1 MKLFAP
7 FQKLVLISLAVWV
20 VHIVLRVLLL
30 FRSNPYGFPFVSKPD
45 WFIFHAVCI
54 DFMWI
59 VNALVVFLIVGVL
72 AALLVSK
79 IKPDLKPVVGQK
91 VAKVTAVLYAV
102 FHSAILLLT
111 LLDNETQRFLGGH
124 LTFGLVDTYKDTSSI
139 IVFYDYVANDLSVP
153 YLQFVVLLL
162 MLPAAYG
169 LYRLFCKWYRPRIAG
184 ADSSCENR
192 FYVKKSVIAML
203 VFYIA
208 SYLFV
213 YFIWTGNARMT
224 KLRPVVS
231 LIYRDLFES
240 KTAQGLSEADLA
252 TYRMAYQNLWQKVE
266 GDSSW
271 QFVDSDAGNHL
282 PLYRVPT
289 QALLQSEKLASQ
301 REMRPNFILVLME
314 SQRGFNTGYM
324 NPQIQPSPTPFM
336 DSLAAHSHVWLRMHT
351 SGVPTTGGVL
361 STHIGIPHHS
371 RLAQAT
377 DLAHVTLPSFVS
389 VLTENGYS
397 THYMSAAD
405 PPWDNL
411 GVWMSKWYTQ
421 QHYNREREDD
431 STFMDNA
438 IEYVRDTLAKQG
450 KPFLATLMTRSN
462 HYPFNFAAGMTDEE
476 KNRPLQERINVTMG
490 YADRQLAR
498 FIRSVENEEWYKNTY
513 VIVMADHGFPLGENG
528 VSTMNGGGFSN
539 VSWIPFMIHG
549 NGLEATR
556 DTTTAAQIDIAPTVL
571 ELAGFAVPNI
581 FMGHNLLRGG
591 TVHTISSDTAQA
603 NIDGTDTVQTNTSIP
618 VLAGLSLG
626 AYSGYSAIGL
636 DGYRFV
642 AKYPSFDETYLFAD
656 GDTRQEHELL
666 AGSSAPSDGV
676 QKEGAYL
683 KATLDTLIK
692 ISDYSLE
699 KGL

>member
-1 MKLFAP
+1 MKPSILGFLKNAAASLAP
-7 FQKLVLISLAVWV
+7 FQKLVLISLAAWV
-20 VHIVLRVLLL
+20 THILLRVLLL

-54 DFMWI
+54 DFLWI
-59 VNALVVFLIVGVL
+59 VNALVVFLILGGIVYRCTRGK
-72 AALLVSK
+72 A
-79 IKPDLKPVVGQK
+79 I
-91 VAKVTAVLYAV
+91 VAKIVTVLYAV
-102 FHSAILLLT
+102 FHVAIMLLT

-153 YLQFVVLLL
+153 YLQFVVLAL
-162 MLPAAYG
+162 MLPLTYAI
-169 LYRLFCKWYRPRIAG
+169 YRLLCKWYRPSDG
-184 ADSSCENR
+184 

-231 LIYRDLFES
+231 LIYNDLFVAKKAVS
-240 KTAQGLSEADLA
+240 LSDADLG
-252 TYRMAYQNLWQKVE
+252 TYRSAYQNLWQKVE
-266 GDSSW
+266 GDSDW
-271 QFVDSDAGNHL
+271 EFSDAKEGNGL
-282 PLYRVPT
+282 PLYRVPS
-289 QALLQSEKLASQ
+289 ASLLNSEKLKAQ
-301 REMRPNFILVLME
+301 REMQPNFILVLME
-314 SQRGFNTGYM
+314 TQRGRNTGYM

-336 DSLAAHSHVWLRMHT
+336 DSLAAHSHAWMRMHT

-377 DLAHVTLPSFVS
+377 DLAHVTIPSFVQ

-405 PPWDNL
+405 PAWDNL
-411 GVWMSKWYTQ
+411 GVWMSKWYTA
-421 QHYNREREDD
+421 QHYSREREDD
-431 STFMDNA
+431 STFIDNA
-438 IEYVRDTLAKQG
+438 IEYVRDTLSKEG
-450 KPFLATLMTRSN
+450 KPFFATLMTRSN

-476 KNRPLQERINVTMG
+476 KARPLQERINVTMG
-490 YADRQLAR
+490 YADRQIGR
-498 FIRSVENEEWYKNTY
+498 FIRAIENEEWYKNTY
-513 VIVMADHGFPLGENG
+513 VIIMADHGFPLGENG

-539 VSWIPFMIHG
+539 ISWIPFFIHG
-549 NGLEATR
+549 KGLEAVR
-556 DTTTAAQIDIAPTVL
+556 DTMTAAQIDIAPTVL

-581 FMGHNLLRGG
+581 FMGHNLLRGNVTKAN
-591 TVHTISSDTAQA
+591 TVANDTAA
-603 NIDGTDTVQTNTSIP
+603 VDSTVSATETKEI
-618 VLAGLSLG
+618 AGLSLG
-626 AYSGYSAIGL
+626 AYSGYAAIGL
-636 DGYRFV
+636 DGYRFI
-642 AKYPSFDETYLFAD
+642 AKYPTQDETHIFAD
-656 GDTRQEHELL
+656 NDLRQENELTGKL
-666 AGSSAPSDGV
+666 QNEESRLS
-676 QKEGAYL
+676 
-683 KATLDTLIK
+683 ATLDTLIK

>member
-1 MKLFAP
+1 MKPSILGFLKNAAASLAP
-7 FQKLVLISLAVWV
+7 FQKLVLISLAAWV
-20 VHIVLRVLLL
+20 THILLRVLLL

-54 DFMWI
+54 DFLWI
-59 VNALVVFLIVGVL
+59 VNALVVFLILGGIVYRCTRGK
-72 AALLVSK
+72 A
-79 IKPDLKPVVGQK
+79 I
-91 VAKVTAVLYAV
+91 VAKIVTVLYAV
-102 FHSAILLLT
+102 FHIAIMLLT

-153 YLQFVVLLL
+153 YLQFVVLAL
-162 MLPAAYG
+162 MLPLTYAI
-169 LYRLFCKWYRPRIAG
+169 YRLLCKWYRPSDG
-184 ADSSCENR
+184 

-231 LIYRDLFES
+231 LIYNDLFVAKKAVS
-240 KTAQGLSEADLA
+240 LSDADLG
-252 TYRMAYQNLWQKVE
+252 TYRSAYQNLWQKVE
-266 GDSSW
+266 GDSDW
-271 QFVDSDAGNHL
+271 EFSDAKEGNGL

-289 QALLQSEKLASQ
+289 ASLLNSEKLKAQ
-301 REMRPNFILVLME
+301 REMQPNFILVLME
-314 SQRGFNTGYM
+314 TQRGRNTGYM

-336 DSLAAHSHVWLRMHT
+336 DSLAAHSHAWMRMHT

-377 DLAHVTLPSFVS
+377 DLAHVTIPSFIQ

-405 PPWDNL
+405 PAWDNL
-411 GVWMSKWYTQ
+411 GVWMSKWYTA
-421 QHYNREREDD
+421 QHYSREREDD
-431 STFMDNA
+431 STFIDNA
-438 IEYVRDTLAKQG
+438 IEYVRDTLSKEG
-450 KPFLATLMTRSN
+450 KPFFATLMTRSN

-476 KNRPLQERINVTMG
+476 KARPLQERINVTMG
-490 YADRQLAR
+490 YADRQIGR
-498 FIRSVENEEWYKNTY
+498 FIRAIENEEWYKNTY
-513 VIVMADHGFPLGENG
+513 VIIMADHGFPLGENG

-539 VSWIPFMIHG
+539 ISWIPFFIHG
-549 NGLEATR
+549 KGLEAVR
-556 DTTTAAQIDIAPTVL
+556 DTMTAAQIDIAPTVL

-581 FMGHNLLRGG
+581 FMGHNLLRGNA
-591 TVHTISSDTAQA
+591 TKA
-603 NIDGTDTVQTNTSIP
+603 DTVANDSAATDSVVSVAAPQEI
-618 VLAGLSLG
+618 AGLSLG
-626 AYSGYSAIGL
+626 AYSGYAAIGL
-636 DGYRFV
+636 DGYRFI
-642 AKYPSFDETYLFAD
+642 AKYPTQDETHIFAD
-656 GDTRQEHELL
+656 NDLRQENELTGKL
-666 AGSSAPSDGV
+666 QNEESRLS
-676 QKEGAYL
+676 
-683 KATLDTLIK
+683 ATLDTLIK

>member
-1 MKLFAP
+1 MKPSILGFLKNVAASVAP
-7 FQKLVLISLAVWV
+7 FQKLVLISLAAWLT
-20 VHIVLRVLLL
+20 HIVLRVLLL

-59 VNALVVFLIVGVL
+59 VNALVVFLILGG
-72 AALLVSK
+72 
-79 IKPDLKPVVGQK
+79 IFYR
-91 VAKVTAVLYAV
+91 VTAGKETAKAVVMKATTVLYAV
-102 FHSAILLLT
+102 FHTAILLLT

-153 YLQFVVLLL
+153 YLQFVVLAF
-162 MLPAAYG
+162 MLPLTYG
-169 LYRLFCKWYRPRIAG
+169 VYKLLCKWYRPNDG
-184 ADSSCENR
+184 
-192 FYVKKSVIAML
+192 FYIKKSVIAML

-231 LIYRDLFES
+231 LIYNDLFVA
-240 KTAQGLSEADLA
+240 KKAVGLTDADLG
-252 TYRMAYQNLWQKVE
+252 TYRAAYQNLWQKIE
-266 GDSSW
+266 GDSDW
-271 QFVDSDAGNHL
+271 QFSDAKEGNGL
-282 PLYRVPT
+282 PLYRVPSES
-289 QALLQSEKLASQ
+289 LLNSEKLKTQ
-301 REMRPNFILVLME
+301 REMQPNFILVLME
-314 SQRGFNTGYM
+314 SQRGRNTGYM

-336 DSLAAHSHVWLRMHT
+336 DSLAAHSHVWMRMHT

-377 DLAHVTLPSFVS
+377 DLAHVTIPSFVQ

-405 PPWDNL
+405 PAWDNL
-411 GVWMSKWYTQ
+411 GVWMSKWYTK

-431 STFMDNA
+431 STFIDNA
-438 IEYVRDTLAKQG
+438 IEYVRDTLSKEG
-450 KPFLATLMTRSN
+450 KPFFATLMTRSN

-476 KNRPLQERINVTMG
+476 KNRPLQERINVTMN
-490 YADRQLAR
+490 YADRQIAR
-498 FIRSVENEEWYKNTY
+498 FFHAIENEDWYKNTY
-513 VIVMADHGFPLGENG
+513 VIIMADHGFPLGENG

-539 VSWIPFMIHG
+539 VSWIPFFIHG
-549 NGLEATR
+549 KGLDAVR
-556 DTTTAAQIDIAPTVL
+556 DTTAAAQIDIAPTVL

-581 FMGHNLLRGG
+581 FMGHNLLREHMADS
-591 TVHTISSDTAQA
+591 VPE
-603 NIDGTDTVQTNTSIP
+603 P
-618 VLAGLSLG
+618 VAGLSLG
-626 AYSGYSAIGL
+626 AYSGYAAIGL
-636 DGYRFV
+636 DGYRFI
-642 AKYPSFDETYLFAD
+642 AKYPAQDETHIFAD
-656 GDTRQEHELL
+656 SDLRQENELTGKL
-666 AGSSAPSDGV
+666 
-676 QKEGAYL
+676 QNEEGRL
-683 KATLDTLIK
+683 SATLDTLLK

>member
-59 VNALVVFLIVGVL
+59 VNALVVFVVL
-72 AALLVSK
+72 GALVALLVSK
-79 IKPDLKPVVGQK
+79 IKPDSKTAIVHK

-169 LYRLFCKWYRPRIAG
+169 LYRLFCKWYRPRTIG
-184 ADSSCENR
+184 ADSSCESR
-192 FYVKKSVIAML
+192 FYVKKSVVAML

-289 QALLQSEKLASQ
+289 QALLQSE
-301 REMRPNFILVLME
+301 
-314 SQRGFNTGYM
+314 
-324 NPQIQPSPTPFM
+324 
-336 DSLAAHSHVWLRMHT
+336 
-351 SGVPTTGGVL
+351 
-361 STHIGIPHHS
+361 
-371 RLAQAT
+371 
-377 DLAHVTLPSFVS
+377 
-389 VLTENGYS
+389 
-397 THYMSAAD
+397 
-405 PPWDNL
+405 
-411 GVWMSKWYTQ
+411 
-421 QHYNREREDD
+421 
-431 STFMDNA
+431 
-438 IEYVRDTLAKQG
+438 
-450 KPFLATLMTRSN
+450 
-462 HYPFNFAAGMTDEE
+462 
-476 KNRPLQERINVTMG
+476 
-490 YADRQLAR
+490 
-498 FIRSVENEEWYKNTY
+498 
-513 VIVMADHGFPLGENG
+513 
-528 VSTMNGGGFSN
+528 
-539 VSWIPFMIHG
+539 
-549 NGLEATR
+549 
-556 DTTTAAQIDIAPTVL
+556 
-571 ELAGFAVPNI
+571 
-581 FMGHNLLRGG
+581 
-591 TVHTISSDTAQA
+591 
-603 NIDGTDTVQTNTSIP
+603 
-618 VLAGLSLG
+618 
-626 AYSGYSAIGL
+626 
-636 DGYRFV
+636 
-642 AKYPSFDETYLFAD
+642 
-656 GDTRQEHELL
+656 
-666 AGSSAPSDGV
+666 
-676 QKEGAYL
+676 
-683 KATLDTLIK
+683 
-692 ISDYSLE
+692 
-699 KGL
+699 

>member
-1 MKLFAP
+1 MKLFAH
-7 FQKLVLISLAVWV
+7 FQNLVLISLAVWV
-20 VHIVLRVLLL
+20 THIVLRVLLL

-59 VNALVVFLIVGVL
+59 VNALVVFLILGVL

-79 IKPDLKPVVGQK
+79 IAKSPGSGSCPKVAI
-91 VAKVTAVLYAV
+91 VAKVTAILYAV

-153 YLQFVVLLL
+153 YLQFVVLAL
-162 MLPAAYG
+162 MLPATYG
-169 LYRLFCKWYRPRIAG
+169 LYRLFRKWYKPNDG
-184 ADSSCENR
+184 

-231 LIYRDLFES
+231 LIYNDLFVTQ
-240 KTAQGLSEADLA
+240 KTGGLSEADLA
-252 TYRMAYQNLWQKVE
+252 TYRASYQNLWQKVE
-266 GDSSW
+266 GDSLW

-289 QALLQSEKLASQ
+289 QALLQSERLAAQ
-301 REMRPNFILVLME
+301 REKKPNFILVLME
-314 SQRGFNTGYM
+314 SQRGYNTGYM

-336 DSLAAHSHVWLRMHT
+336 DSLAAHSRVWMRMHT

-371 RLAQAT
+371 RLAEAT

-405 PPWDNL
+405 PAWDNL
-411 GVWMSKWYTQ
+411 GVWMSKWYTE

-438 IEYVRDTLAKQG
+438 IEYVRDTLAKSG

-462 HYPFNFAAGMTDEE
+462 HYPFNFAAGMTDEQ
-476 KNRPLQERINVTMG
+476 KNRPLQERINVTMN

-498 FIRSVENEEWYKNTY
+498 FIRAVENEEWYKNTY

-549 NGLEATR
+549 EGLEPFHDTAT
-556 DTTTAAQIDIAPTVL
+556 TAQIDIAPTVL
-571 ELAGFAVPNI
+571 ELAGLAVPNI
-581 FMGHNLLRGG
+581 FMGHNLLRSAFQDS
-591 TVHTISSDTAQA
+591 VMNEQ
-603 NIDGTDTVQTNTSIP
+603 V
-618 VLAGLSLG
+618 AGLSLG
-626 AYSGYSAIGL
+626 AYSGYAAIGM

-642 AKYPSFDETYLFAD
+642 AKYPSMDETYLFTD
-656 GDTRQEHELL
+656 SDLRQQQEISKDQEQAAAKLR
-666 AGSSAPSDGV
+666 
-676 QKEGAYL
+676 
-683 KATLDTLIK
+683 ATLDTLLK

>member
-1 MKLFAP
+1 MKLTILGFLKKVAASVAP
-7 FQKLVLISLAVWV
+7 FQKLILISLAAWFT
-20 VHIVLRVLLL
+20 HIVLRVLLL
-30 FRSNPYGFPFVSKPD
+30 FRSNPYGFPFLSKPD

-59 VNALVVFLIVGVL
+59 VNALVVFLILGGIVYRCTRGK
-72 AALLVSK
+72 A
-79 IKPDLKPVVGQK
+79 I
-91 VAKVTAVLYAV
+91 VAKMATVLYAV
-102 FHSAILLLT
+102 FHTAILLLT

-153 YLQFVVLLL
+153 YLQFVVLAL
-162 MLPAAYG
+162 MLPLTYVV
-169 LYRLFCKWYRPRIAG
+169 YRLLCKWYRPSDG
-184 ADSSCENR
+184 
-192 FYVKKSVIAML
+192 FYVKRSVIAMII
-203 VFYIA
+203 FYIA

-231 LIYRDLFES
+231 LIYNDLFVA
-240 KTAQGLSEADLA
+240 KKAAGLSESDLGV
-252 TYRMAYQNLWQKVE
+252 YRSAYQSLWQKIE

-271 QFVDSDAGNHL
+271 QFSDAKEGNGL
-282 PLYRVPT
+282 PLYRVPS
-289 QALLQSEKLASQ
+289 AELLNSEKLKTQ
-301 REMRPNFILVLME
+301 REMQPNFILVLME
-314 SQRGFNTGYM
+314 SQRGRNTGYM

-336 DSLAAHSHVWLRMHT
+336 DSLAAHSHVWMRMHT

-377 DLAHVTLPSFVS
+377 DLAHVTIPSFVQ

-405 PPWDNL
+405 PAWDNL
-411 GVWMSKWYTQ
+411 GVWMSKWYTA

-431 STFMDNA
+431 STFMDHA
-438 IEYVRDTLAKQG
+438 IEYVRDTLSKEG
-450 KPFLATLMTRSN
+450 KPFFATLMTRSN

-476 KNRPLQERINVTMG
+476 KARPLQERINVTMG

-498 FIRSVENEEWYKNTY
+498 FIRAVENEEWYKNTY

-539 VSWIPFMIHG
+539 VSWIPFFIHG
-549 NGLEATR
+549 KGLDAVR
-556 DTTTAAQIDIAPTVL
+556 DTMTAAQIDIAPTVL

-581 FMGHNLLRGG
+581 FMGHNLLRDNG
-591 TVHTISSDTAQA
+591 
-603 NIDGTDTVQTNTSIP
+603 N
-618 VLAGLSLG
+618 GLSLG
-626 AYSGYSAIGL
+626 AYSGYAAIGL
-636 DGYRFV
+636 DGYRFI
-642 AKYPSFDETYLFAD
+642 AKYPAQDETHIFAD
-656 GDTRQEHELL
+656 SDLRQENELTGKL
-666 AGSSAPSDGV
+666 QNEESRLS
-676 QKEGAYL
+676 
-683 KATLDTLIK
+683 ATLDTLLK

>member
-1 MKLFAP
+1 MKLFAR
-7 FQKLVLISLAVWV
+7 FQNLVLISLAVWV
-20 VHIVLRVLLL
+20 THIVLRVLLL

-59 VNALVVFLIVGVL
+59 VNALVVFLVLGVL

-79 IKPDLKPVVGQK
+79 IAKDPDTGSCPK
-91 VAKVTAVLYAV
+91 VAIVAKITTMLYAV

-162 MLPAAYG
+162 MLPATYG
-169 LYRLFCKWYRPRIAG
+169 CYRLFRKWYKPSDG
-184 ADSSCENR
+184 

-231 LIYRDLFES
+231 LIYNDLFVTQ
-240 KTAQGLSEADLA
+240 KTGGLAEADLA
-252 TYRMAYQNLWQKVE
+252 NYRAFYQNLWQKVE
-266 GDSSW
+266 GDSLW
-271 QFVDSDAGNHL
+271 QFVDCDAGNHL

-289 QALLQSEKLASQ
+289 QSLLQNEKLLAQ
-301 REMRPNFILVLME
+301 REKKPNFILVLME
-314 SQRGFNTGYM
+314 SQRGYNTGYM
-324 NPQIQPSPTPFM
+324 NPQIRPTPTPFM

-405 PPWDNL
+405 PAWDNL
-411 GVWMSKWYTQ
+411 GVWMAKWYTAE
-421 QHYNREREDD
+421 HYNREREDD
-431 STFMDNA
+431 STFMDHA
-438 IEYVRDTLAKQG
+438 IEYVRDTLSKEG
-450 KPFLATLMTRSN
+450 KPFLVTLMTRSN
-462 HYPFNFAAGMTDEE
+462 HYPFNFAAGMTDEQ
-476 KNRPLQERINVTMG
+476 KNRPLQERINVTMN

-498 FIRSVENEEWYKNTY
+498 FIRAVENEEWYKNTY

-539 VSWIPFMIHG
+539 VSWIPFFIHG
-549 NGLEATR
+549 QGQEAVL
-556 DTTTAAQIDIAPTVL
+556 DTTTAAQIDIAPTVP

-581 FMGHNLLRGG
+581 FMGHNLLRG
-591 TVHTISSDTAQA
+591 TFQDSVEVTK
-603 NIDGTDTVQTNTSIP
+603 
-618 VLAGLSLG
+618 GLSLG

-636 DGYRFV
+636 DGYRFI

-666 AGSSAPSDGV
+666 NERS
-676 QKEGAYL
+676 KEGERL
-683 KATLDTLIK
+683 RATLDTLIK

>member
-1 MKLFAP
+1 MSCPQKRASSIIVQTMRIKIANILKSIGHCVAP
-7 FQKLVLISLAVWV
+7 LQSLILISLAAWCT
-20 VHIVLRVLLL
+20 HIVLRVLLL

-59 VNALVVFLIVGVL
+59 VNALVVFLILGGIVYRIAMGSES
-72 AALLVSK
+72 AKK
-79 IKPDLKPVVGQK
+79 I
-91 VAKVTAVLYAV
+91 VAKVVPILYGI

-153 YLQFVVLLL
+153 YLQFVVLAL
-162 MLPAAYG
+162 MLPLTYVA
-169 LYRLFCKWYRPRIAG
+169 YRLLCKWYRPNDG
-184 ADSSCENR
+184 

-231 LIYRDLFES
+231 LIYNDLFVAKKAS
-240 KTAQGLSEADLA
+240 GLSESDLSV
-252 TYRMAYQNLWQKVE
+252 YRSAYQNLWQKVE
-266 GDSSW
+266 GDSDW
-271 QFVDSDAGNHL
+271 EFSDAKEGNGL
-282 PLYRVPT
+282 PLYRVPS
-289 QALLQSEKLASQ
+289 ASLLNSEKLKAQ
-301 REMRPNFILVLME
+301 REMQPNFILVLME
-314 SQRGFNTGYM
+314 SQRGRNTGYM

-336 DSLAAHSHVWLRMHT
+336 DSLAAHSHVWMRMHT

-377 DLAHVTLPSFVS
+377 DLAHVTIPSFVQ

-405 PPWDNL
+405 PAWDNL

-421 QHYNREREDD
+421 QHYSREREDD
-431 STFMDNA
+431 STFIDNA
-438 IEYVRDTLAKQG
+438 IEYVRDTLSKEG
-450 KPFLATLMTRSN
+450 KPFFATLMTRSN

-476 KNRPLQERINVTMG
+476 KARPLQERINVTMG
-490 YADRQLAR
+490 YADRQIGR
-498 FIRSVENEEWYKNTY
+498 FIRAIENEEWYKNTY
-513 VIVMADHGFPLGENG
+513 VIIMADHGFPLGENG

-539 VSWIPFMIHG
+539 ISWIPFFIHG
-549 NGLEATR
+549 KGLDAVR

-591 TVHTISSDTAQA
+591 E
-603 NIDGTDTVQTNTSIP
+603 
-618 VLAGLSLG
+618 AGLSLG
-626 AYSGYSAIGL
+626 AYSGYAAIGL
-636 DGYRFV
+636 DGYRFI
-642 AKYPSFDETYLFAD
+642 AKYPAQDETHIFAD
-656 GDTRQEHELL
+656 SDMRQENELTGKQQNEESR
-666 AGSSAPSDGV
+666 A
-676 QKEGAYL
+676 KEKYL
-683 KATLDTLIK
+683 SATLDTLLK

>member
-1 MKLFAP
+1 MKQLLGIFFSRLGRALAP
-7 FQKLVLISLAVWV
+7 FQSIILISLAVWV
-20 VHIVLRVLLL
+20 THIVLRVLLL

-59 VNALVVFLIVGVL
+59 VNALVVFLVLGVL

-79 IKPDLKPVVGQK
+79 IAKSPDSGSCPK
-91 VAKVTAVLYAV
+91 VAIVAKITAILYAV

-162 MLPAAYG
+162 MLPATYG
-169 LYRLFCKWYRPRIAG
+169 CYRLLRKWYKPNDG
-184 ADSSCENR
+184 

-208 SYLFV
+208 SYAFV

-231 LIYRDLFES
+231 LIYNDLFVA
-240 KTAQGLSEADLA
+240 KKAGGLAEADLA
-252 TYRMAYQNLWQKVE
+252 NYRISYQNLWQKVE
-266 GDSSW
+266 GDSLW

-289 QALLQSEKLASQ
+289 QSLLQSEKLAAQ
-301 REMRPNFILVLME
+301 REKKPNFILVLME
-314 SQRGFNTGYM
+314 SQRGLNTGYM
-324 NPQIQPSPTPFM
+324 NPQIQPTPTPFM

-371 RLAQAT
+371 RLAEAT

-405 PPWDNL
+405 PAWDNL
-411 GVWMSKWYTQ
+411 GVWMAKWYTA

-431 STFMDNA
+431 STFMDHA
-438 IEYVRDTLAKQG
+438 IEYVRDTLSKEG

-462 HYPFNFAAGMTDEE
+462 HYPFNFAAGMTDEQ
-476 KNRPLQERINVTMG
+476 KQRPLQERINVTMN

-498 FIRSVENEEWYKNTY
+498 FIRAVENEEWYKNTY

-549 NGLEATR
+549 EGLEVVL

-581 FMGHNLLRGG
+581 FMGHNLLRGA
-591 TVHTISSDTAQA
+591 VQPS
-603 NIDGTDTVQTNTSIP
+603 NNDTVQTNVGDSTSTPLPP

-626 AYSGYSAIGL
+626 AYSGYSAVGL
-636 DGYRFV
+636 DGYRFI
-642 AKYPSFDETYLFAD
+642 AKYPSFDETFLFAD
-656 GDTRQEHELL
+656 GDTRQENELS
-666 AGSSAPSDGV
+666 AGRPQDV
-676 QKEGAYL
+676 ERL
-683 KATLDTLIK
+683 KNTLDTLIK
-692 ISDYSLE
+692 ISDYTLE

>member
-1 MKLFAP
+1 MKLALANLLKKLGGALAP
-7 FQKLVLISLAVWV
+7 FQNLVLISLAVWV
-20 VHIVLRVLLL
+20 THIVLRVLLL

-59 VNALVVFLIVGVL
+59 VNALVVFLILGGIAVGIAGRSSPKANAV
-72 AALLVSK
+72 
-79 IKPDLKPVVGQK
+79 

-153 YLQFVVLLL
+153 YLQFVVLAL
-162 MLPAAYG
+162 MLPATYVC
-169 LYRLFCKWYRPRIAG
+169 YRLFRKWYKPNDG
-184 ADSSCENR
+184 

-203 VFYIA
+203 AFYIA
-208 SYLFV
+208 SYAFV

-231 LIYRDLFES
+231 LIYNDLFVA
-240 KTAQGLSEADLA
+240 KKAGGLAEADLA
-252 TYRMAYQNLWQKVE
+252 NYRIAYQNLWQRVE

-282 PLYRVPT
+282 PLYREPT
-289 QALLQSEKLASQ
+289 QALLHSEKLLAQ
-301 REMRPNFILVLME
+301 REKKPNFILVLME
-314 SQRGFNTGYM
+314 SQRGLNTGYM

-336 DSLAAHSHVWLRMHT
+336 DSLAAHSRVWMRMHT

-361 STHIGIPHHS
+361 STHLGIPHHS
-371 RLAQAT
+371 RLAEAT

-405 PPWDNL
+405 PAWDNL
-411 GVWMSKWYTQ
+411 GVWMSKWYTE

-438 IEYVRDTLAKQG
+438 IEYVRDTLSKSG

-462 HYPFNFAAGMTDEE
+462 HYPFNFAAGMTDEQ
-476 KNRPLQERINVTMG
+476 KQRSLQERINVTMN

-498 FIRSVENEEWYKNTY
+498 FIRAVENEEWYKNTY

-549 NGLEATR
+549 EGLEPVR
-556 DTTTAAQIDIAPTVL
+556 DTTTTAQIDIAPTVL
-571 ELAGFAVPNI
+571 ELAGLAVPNI
-581 FMGHNLLRGG
+581 FMGHNLLR
-591 TVHTISSDTAQA
+591 DT
-603 NIDGTDTVQTNTSIP
+603 TS
-618 VLAGLSLG
+618 LSMGLSLG
-626 AYSGYSAIGL
+626 AYSGYAAIGL

-642 AKYPSFDETYLFAD
+642 AKYPSMDETYLFAD
-656 GDTRQEHELL
+656 GDLRQQQELSKDHEQT
-666 AGSSAPSDGV
+666 AT
-676 QKEGAYL
+676 QL
-683 KATLDTLIK
+683 KATLDTLLK

>member
-1 MKLFAP
+1 MKLTILGFLKKVAASVAP
-7 FQKLVLISLAVWV
+7 FQKLVLISLAAWLT
-20 VHIVLRVLLL
+20 HIVLRVLLL

-59 VNALVVFLIVGVL
+59 VNALVVFLILGSIVYRL
-72 AALLVSK
+72 ASSKESAKAVVSK
-79 IKPDLKPVVGQK
+79 L
-91 VAKVTAVLYAV
+91 VTILYAV
-102 FHSAILLLT
+102 FHTAILLLT

-153 YLQFVVLLL
+153 YLQFVVLAL
-162 MLPAAYG
+162 MLPLTYVV
-169 LYRLFCKWYRPRIAG
+169 YRLLCKWYRPNDG
-184 ADSSCENR
+184 
-192 FYVKKSVIAML
+192 FYVKKSVIAMV

-231 LIYRDLFES
+231 LIYNDLFVA
-240 KTAQGLSEADLA
+240 KKAVGLTDADLG
-252 TYRMAYQNLWQKVE
+252 TYRTAYQNLWQKIE
-266 GDSSW
+266 GDSDW
-271 QFVDSDAGNHL
+271 QFSDAKEGNGL
-282 PLYRVPT
+282 PVYRTPS
-289 QALLQSEKLASQ
+289 AELLNSEKLKAR
-301 REMRPNFILVLME
+301 REMQPNFILVLME
-314 SQRGFNTGYM
+314 SQRGRNTGYM

-336 DSLAAHSHVWLRMHT
+336 DSLAAHSHVWMRMHT

-405 PPWDNL
+405 PAWDNL

-421 QHYNREREDD
+421 QHYSREREDD
-431 STFMDNA
+431 STFIDNA
-438 IEYVRDTLAKQG
+438 IEYVRDTLSKEG

-476 KNRPLQERINVTMG
+476 KNRPLQERINVTMN
-490 YADRQLAR
+490 YADRQIAR
-498 FIRSVENEEWYKNTY
+498 FFRAVENEEWYKNTY
-513 VIVMADHGFPLGENG
+513 VIIMADHGFPLGENG

-539 VSWIPFMIHG
+539 VSWIPFFIHG
-549 NGLEATR
+549 KGLDAVR

-581 FMGHNLLRGG
+581 FMGHNLLRGNVTKAD
-591 TVHTISSDTAQA
+591 TVANDSVAADSTISVVEAKE
-603 NIDGTDTVQTNTSIP
+603 I
-618 VLAGLSLG
+618 AGLSLG
-626 AYSGYSAIGL
+626 AYSGYAAIGL
-636 DGYRFV
+636 DGYRFI
-642 AKYPSFDETYLFAD
+642 AKYPAQDETHIFAD
-656 GDTRQEHELL
+656 SDLRQENELTGKL
-666 AGSSAPSDGV
+666 
-676 QKEGAYL
+676 QNEEGRL
-683 KATLDTLIK
+683 SATLDTLLK

-699 KGL
+699 RGL